1 MGWSKAAA
9 LAAGYGGGMSNAPH
23 ILVIDDEPQIQRAIR
38 TILTEKQFR
47 VSTASRGEEGL
58 ALAAANEPD
67 LIILDLGL
75 PDMDGVEV
83 CTRLREWTQ
92 TPLIILSVRDSERD
106 KVAAL
111 DMGADDYLT
120 KPFGIEE
127 LLARVRVALRH
138 RANRKGED
146 VKVVKAG
153 MLTIDL
159 VRHIVKRGDEE
170 VKLTGIEYKLLAY
183 LAAHHDRVLTHQS
196 ILSHVWGPADADHT
210 EYLRVYMRQLRKKL
224 EDDPER
230 PKHILTESGIGY
242 RFIADE

>member
-1 MGWSKAAA
+1 
-9 LAAGYGGGMSNAPH
+9 MSNAPH
-23 ILVIDDEPQIQRAIR
+23 ILVIDDEPQILRALR
-38 TILTEKQFR
+38 TILAEKQFR
-47 VSTASRGEEGL
+47 VTAASRGEEGL

-67 LIILDLGL
+67 LVILDLGL

-92 TPLIILSVRDSERD
+92 VPIIILSVRDSERD

-138 RANRKGED
+138 SAQTSGTQSKI
-146 VKVVKAG
+146 VKAG
-153 MLTIDL
+153 SLVIDL
-159 VRHIVKRGDEE
+159 AWHIVKRGEE
-170 VKLTGIEYKLLAY
+170 EIKLTGTEYKLLAY
-183 LAAHHDRVLTHQS
+183 LAANHGRVLTHQS
-196 ILSHVWGPADADHT
+196 ILTHVWGPADADHT

-224 EDDPER
+224 EADPER
-230 PKHILTESGIGY
+230 PQYILTEPGIGY

>member
-1 MGWSKAAA
+1 
-9 LAAGYGGGMSNAPH
+9 LSNEPH
-23 ILVIDDEPQIQRAIR
+23 ILVIDDEPQILRAMR
-38 TILTEKQFR
+38 TILTEKQFK
-47 VSTASRGEEGL
+47 VTTASRGEEGL
-58 ALAAANEPD
+58 TLAAASEPD

-92 TPLIILSVRDSERD
+92 TPIIILSVRDAERD
-106 KVAAL
+106 KVTAL

-138 RANRKGED
+138 SARTQSTPS
-146 VKVVKAG
+146 KVVKAG
-153 MLTIDL
+153 PLTIDL
-159 VRHIVKRGDEE
+159 AWHIVKRDEE
-170 VKLTGIEYKLLAY
+170 AIKLTGTEYKLLAY
-183 LAAHHDRVLTHQS
+183 LAANPGRVLTHRS
-196 ILSHVWGPADADHT
+196 ILTHVWGPADADHT

-224 EDDPER
+224 ETDPER
-230 PKHILTESGIGY
+230 PQYILTEPGIGY

>member
-1 MGWSKAAA
+1 
-9 LAAGYGGGMSNAPH
+9 MSNPAH
-23 ILVIDDEPQIQRAIR
+23 ILVIDDEPQILRAIR
-38 TILTEKQFR
+38 TILTEKQFK

-58 ALAAANEPD
+58 ALAVASEPD

-83 CTRLREWTQ
+83 CARLREWSQ
-92 TPLIILSVRDSERD
+92 IPVIVLSVRDSERD

-138 RANRKGED
+138 AASRKGALGAQN
-146 VKVVKAG
+146 KVVKAG
-153 MLTIDL
+153 PLTIDL
-159 VRHIVKRGDEE
+159 ARHIVKRGNEE
-170 VKLTGIEYKLLAY
+170 VKLTGIEYRLLAY
-183 LAAHHDRVLTHQS
+183 LAAHHDRVLTHQN
-196 ILSHVWGPADADHT
+196 ILSDVWGPEDADHT

-230 PKHILTESGIGY
+230 PQYILTEPGIGY
-242 RFIADE
+242 RFIADD